1 MRRSWLI
8 FAIVMMLVGVAHADP
23 PADAAVD
30 ARIKALEQRVLQLE
44 QRLRAITDAQV
55 AAPAG
60 TAAPSAAAPAGTV
73 VLSPAA
79 PAQTAPARWKD
90 HGAWSQLERGMSWS
104 QVSKILGMPGEKKT
118 GVFGDVW
125 FYPDGSGGRVV
136 FDRDS
141 RVSSWT
147 EPQ

>member
-8 FAIVMMLVGVAHADP
+8 LATVMMLVGVAHADP

-44 QRLRAITDAQV
+44 QRLRAITDAQT

-60 TAAPSAAAPAGTV
+60 PAAPAAPAGTV
-73 VLSPAA
+73 VLTPA
-79 PAQTAPARWKD
+79 PAPAAPARWKE

-104 QVSKILGMPGEKKT
+104 QISKILGTPGEKKT